1 MDASNASEL
10 YSVTELAADLGVTA
24 RTLRFYEDKGL
35 IEPRRIGNTRVYTH
49 RDRGRLILILRGK
62 RLGFSLREIRE
73 WLELYEAGPGQRK
86 QMEAL
91 LETAVLHVREVTG
104 FDRVMAYR
112 FRHDGSGD
120 VVAESVRE
128 DWAPFLG
135 MRYPASDIPAQ
146 ARRLYTINTLRL
158 IADINSKPVPLFAR

>member
-1 MDASNASEL
+1 MDASNAPEL

-91 LETAVLHVREVTG
+91 LETVGERIAALEQQRKDIDAT
-104 FDRVMAYR
+104 
-112 FRHDGSGD
+112 
-120 VVAESVRE
+120 VAE
-128 DWAPFLG
+128 LK
-135 MRYPASDIPAQ
+135 DIMDATRRWLANPNRKPQ
-146 ARRLYTINTLRL
+146 HTRKARQ
-158 IADINSKPVPLFAR
+158 